1 MTQRKNFLVRG
12 TPYNKGKVLRVLLDR
27 GAQPVGAL
35 DQCHAV
41 AIDARAPKYD
51 GGIASRVDAVPFAVV
66 LNKDAERVSM
76 MRVKTFWPKRYA
88 IWGRLGGG
96 SA

>member
-1 MTQRKNFLVRG
+1 MLK
-12 TPYNKGKVLRVLLDR
+12 VLLDR
-27 GAQPVGAL
+27 GAQPVGAI

-66 LNKDAERVSM
+66 LNKDGKRFYDEGED
-76 MRVKTFWPKRYA
+76 FWPKRYGSGVGLWQLNQ
-88 IWGRLGGG
+88 IRLPTLLLIGMQ
-96 SA
+96 